1 VIRWSIFTIF
11 TSDETVNAVNRERL
25 PMSFHGFMVTVHWTA
40 VLFGGFMLAW
50 TLMLLVLTNCGKKAT
65 HLRPLF
71 CGGGVGSFMF
81 FAGMQGLSQQH
92 ALPEFL
98 TQG

>member
-1 VIRWSIFTIF
+1 
-11 TSDETVNAVNRERL
+11 
-25 PMSFHGFMVTVHWTA
+25 
-40 VLFGGFMLAW
+40 MLAW

-81 FAGMQGLSQQH
+81 FTGMQGLSQQH